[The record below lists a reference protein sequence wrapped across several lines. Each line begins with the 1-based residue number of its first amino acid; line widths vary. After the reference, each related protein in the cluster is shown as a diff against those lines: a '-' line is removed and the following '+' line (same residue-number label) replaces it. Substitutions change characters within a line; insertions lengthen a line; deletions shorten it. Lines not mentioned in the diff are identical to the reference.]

1 MNCRDLGHDLTLA
14 WPSAR
19 IGVMGATQAIEIT
32 SRRELKAG
40 ADPAALAAAYEDEHL
55 PVVVAAAAGWVDEIV
70 DPSQTRERIA
80 AHFGAHR

>member
-1 MNCRDLGHDLTLA
+1 MNCRDLGHDLTFA

-32 SRRELKAG
+32 GRRELLAG
-40 ADPAALAAAYEDEHL
+40 ADPAVLAAAYEDEHL
-55 PVVVAAAAGWVDEIV
+55 PVVVAAAAGFVDEIV
-70 DPSQTRERIA
+70 EPAQTRERIA